1 MPKKFQ
7 RQQIEEVS
15 RAKAKFVRVS
25 ARKVRY
31 VADLIRG
38 KRVGEARVMLQF
50 LHRPSA
56 GPCVQ
61 RVLDSA
67 VANVDRNEHPDPDEL
82 KVGEVFVDVGPIIK
96 RFRPRAMGRACRIRK
111 RMSHLTI
118 RLTK

>member
-7 RQQIEEVS
+7 KQAVEEVS
-15 RAKAKFVRVS
+15 LAKAKFVRVS

-38 KRVGEARVMLQF
+38 KRVGEARMMLQF
-50 LHRPSA
+50 IHRPSA
-56 GPCVQ
+56 APCVK

-82 KVGEVFVDVGPIIK
+82 KIGEIFVDVGPIMK
-96 RFRPRAMGRACRIRK
+96 RFQPRAMGRGCKIRK
-111 RMSHLTI
+111 RSSHLTI
-118 RLTK
+118 RLTR